1 MEFICLDHQPLSVV
15 GDAGFKRL
23 VYSLD
28 PRYTLPGRKYF
39 TDVCLPELYMTV
51 YKHIDSLMKDDNIV
65 SISFTSDIWSSSVS
79 PLSMLSLTAQF
90 IDDNFELQRVVLHS
104 QEFSGSHTAET
115 IAGAFKAMFLAWGI
129 PQRKVHVILR
139 DNARNMEKA
148 MRDALYPSLPCMAH
162 TLQLAVH
169 EGILAQRTIKDI
181 IAMGRRIV
189 GHFKHSQLSY
199 SKLFAIQ
206 KVVNGPDQQP
216 KRLQQDVPTRW
227 NSTVAMLKSLL
238 EQKRALCS
246 YAADYDDL
254 PPLFTGSQW
263 KLVENVITVLEPFE
277 ELTNKISKATASAA
291 DVIPN
296 VRALIR
302 LLEKTQD
309 TDHGVKTTK
318 DTVLDAVKRRFSTIE
333 SEELYTL
340 ATILDPRYKDRF
352 FHSELKPQIRMLLS
366 NVLATAAEQ
375 QTGEES
381 LAASG
386 SSGPP
391 QKVPRTGLNA
401 MYAELL
407 AEDGE
412 HEHEAADNAISSQI
426 NLYLSEPV
434 IICDVSGEEQP
445 EQQPEQQPLAFWKTN
460 TSRFPALAQAAR
472 SYLCAP
478 CTSVDSERLF
488 STAGLIIDEKRNR
501 LTAKNAEMLIFTKVN
516 LPFMLLKQEKSVQ
529 EKPDQRSD

>member
-1 MEFICLDHQPLSVV
+1 MASPVWQFYKVKEEDNKFAVCNVCAKEIHRGGSLPKNFNTTNLIRHLSDHGKEYDEYKKLARAKAEKAEKEKQRAVQKPLAQLTVTDSMKRKEPYSNDSKKQKELNTKVMEFICLDHQPLSVV

-23 VYSLD
+23 VSSLD

-90 IDDNFELQRVVLHS
+90 IDANFELQRVVLHS

-216 KRLQQDVPTRW
+216 KRLHQDVPTRW

-263 KLVENVITVLEPFE
+263 KLVENVITLLEPFE

-291 DVIPN
+291 DVIPS

-318 DTVLDAVKRRFSTIE
+318 DTLLEAVKRRFSTIE

-340 ATILDPRYKDRF
+340 ATILDPR
-352 FHSELKPQIRMLLS
+352 
-366 NVLATAAEQ
+366 
-375 QTGEES
+375 
-381 LAASG
+381 
-386 SSGPP
+386 
-391 QKVPRTGLNA
+391 
-401 MYAELL
+401 
-407 AEDGE
+407 
-412 HEHEAADNAISSQI
+412 
-426 NLYLSEPV
+426 
-434 IICDVSGEEQP
+434 
-445 EQQPEQQPLAFWKTN
+445 
-460 TSRFPALAQAAR
+460 
-472 SYLCAP
+472 
-478 CTSVDSERLF
+478 
-488 STAGLIIDEKRNR
+488 
-501 LTAKNAEMLIFTKVN
+501 
-516 LPFMLLKQEKSVQ
+516 
-529 EKPDQRSD
+529 